1 MDSQELAPPST
12 TKSKTGTSYIDTFVQ
27 LANAYGIYIY
37 PTSSFNIHLEG
48 RDKLVKIFQYLAKI
62 LAWFHL
68 RKNVEQSIIYLEVA
82 EKTHEARKMFRL
94 LKSLFEVKRI

>member
-1 MDSQELAPPST
+1 M
-12 TKSKTGTSYIDTFVQ
+12 
-27 LANAYGIYIY
+27 
-37 PTSSFNIHLEG
+37 
-48 RDKLVKIFQYLAKI
+48 AKI

-68 RKNVEQSIIYLEVA
+68 RKNVELSIIYLEVA

>member
-27 LANAYGIYIY
+27 LANAYGIE
-37 PTSSFNIHLEG
+37 PTSPFNIDLEG

-68 RKNVEQSIIYLEVA
+68 RKNVEQSIVYLEVA